1 MKNARRI
8 LTVLLLAILLLSLF
22 SCAPASDLPEDDT
35 TEATEPADTT
45 AADTEPA
52 DSEAV
57 KPDPPVGGHEK
68 MVFPD
73 SFLRLEF
80 TASNGEELPY
90 CLYVPENYSEDY
102 AYPLLLMFHGAGTR
116 GDDNGSQLTEG
127 VLGFFMPKNTP
138 AYDCIAVFPL
148 CDSESRWVE
157 TDWSLGSYSLDEVE
171 ISRNMTAVVELLDY
185 LTETYSINENRQYVT
200 GFSMGG
206 YGTWDLLA
214 RFPDRFAAAI
224 PICGGGDPS
233 KAAELTDIPIHV
245 FHDAGDG
252 SVPVEASREMV
263 DAILA
268 AGGEKIIYTETEG
281 NGHEVW
287 DAAIYEGNLSV
298 IYWMFEQRRGQ

>member
-1 MKNARRI
+1 
-8 LTVLLLAILLLSLF
+8 
-22 SCAPASDLPEDDT
+22 
-35 TEATEPADTT
+35 
-45 AADTEPA
+45 
-52 DSEAV
+52 
-57 KPDPPVGGHEK
+57 

-148 CDSESRWVE
+148 CDLESRWVE

-206 YGTWDLLA
+206 YGTWDIIT
-214 RFPDRFAAAI
+214 RYPDRFAAAA
-224 PICGGGDPS
+224 PLCGGGDPT
-233 KAAELTDIPIHV
+233 KAELIADIPLWIVHNPND
-245 FHDAGDG
+245 DA
-252 SVPVEASREMV
+252 VPVEGSLEMI
-263 DAILA
+263 DAIKEF
-268 AGGEKIIYTETEG
+268 GGENLIYKKDIG
-281 NGHEVW
+281 FGHRVW
-287 DAAIYEGNLSV
+287 DPTYGDPEFHSWLFSHVKGK
-298 IYWMFEQRRGQ
+298 

>member
-68 MVFPD
+68 MVSTD

-127 VLGFFMPKNTP
+127 VKGLFMPKNTP

-171 ISRNMTAVVELLDY
+171 MSRNMTAVVELLDY

-206 YGTWDLLA
+206 YGTWDIIT
-214 RFPDRFAAAI
+214 RYPDRFAAAA
-224 PICGGGDPS
+224 PLCGGGDPT
-233 KAAELTDIPIHV
+233 KAELIADIPLWIVHNPDD
-245 FHDAGDG
+245 DA
-252 SVPVEASREMV
+252 VPVEGSLEMI
-263 DAILA
+263 DAIKEF
-268 AGGEKIIYTETEG
+268 GGENLIYKKDIG
-281 NGHEVW
+281 VGHRVW
-287 DAAIYEGNLSV
+287 DPTYFDPEFHSWLFSHV
-298 IYWMFEQRRGQ
+298 KEK